1 MKKYLLACLWLWI
14 SSGYVFGLQA
24 ALTIQVKD
32 EHTQEPLA
40 GAIIQFLGTSI
51 SGVTNQDGILEI
63 PDLAQGQYR
72 ISVKLL
78 GYEQKEIRYNWSGG
92 QETVQISLHEA
103 HGELETVTVTSTR
116 SSRTVADIPTRVEF
130 ISGEELDEK
139 ANMKPGDIRLLLS
152 ESTGIMVQTTSATS
166 ANASIRIQGLDG
178 RYTQILRDGFPL
190 YSGGAA
196 GLSLLQIAPLDL
208 KQVEV
213 IKGSAS
219 TLYGGGAI
227 AGLVN
232 LITKRPTEA
241 GETSILLNGTS
252 AGGFDA
258 STFYGKRNDAIG
270 TTLFAAYNANSAYDP
285 SDIGL
290 SAIPR
295 FQRFTFNPRLFVYP
309 SSKLEVDFGLNVNH
323 ENRKGGDMRLLK
335 SQTSSIFDGFFEQN
349 ISTRI
354 SSQLAVNQKTQ
365 TGKAWQFKN
374 AVSYFDRNMS
384 TKDFGF
390 QGKQLSTFSEFNYQI
405 NRSKTDWV
413 FGGNVLSERFE
424 ENTASLPRDFNLS
437 TIGAFVQN
445 TWTITEK
452 WILETGLRTDGVSNY
467 GMVVLPR
474 LALLWKINSGISS
487 RLGGGLGYKTP
498 TIFTEETERLQYR
511 FILPLDQTN
520 TNLERSYGLNWDIN
534 YRKAL
539 IDDQLVVHINHL
551 FFYTYLQN
559 PLYLQSFDNGMYM
572 LLNDQGWADT
582 KGIET
587 NIRWELGDFK
597 WLLGYTYTQAMLNTG
612 NGLRENPLTPR
623 HRINSVLFYEVH
635 EHWKIGWESY
645 AFSQQRLS
653 DGSVGRAYWIM
664 GFMAERIWENL
675 SIYINFENF
684 LDARQTRFDSI
695 FTGSIEAPQFREIYA
710 PLDGFVVNGGLKIRL
725 N

>member
-1 MKKYLLACLWLWI
+1 MKNIVLTCLWLWI
-14 SSGYVFGLQA
+14 SSGYLYSQQVP
-24 ALTIQVKD
+24 LTIHIKD
-32 EHTQEPLA
+32 EHTLEPLA
-40 GAIIQFLGTSI
+40 GAIIQFHGTSI
-51 SGVTNQDGILEI
+51 SGVTNSLGIWGI
-63 PDLAQGQYR
+63 ADLSPGQYR
-72 ISVKLL
+72 INVRLL
-78 GYEQKEIRYNWSGG
+78 GYEQKEVRHDWSGD
-92 QETVQISLHEA
+92 QSQTIEILLHEK
-103 HGELETVTVTSTR
+103 HGELETVTVTTTR
-116 SSRTVADIPTRVEF
+116 SSRTIADIPTRVEF
-130 ISGEELDEK
+130 IAGEELDEK

-208 KQVEV
+208 GQVEV

-232 LITKRPTEA
+232 LITKRPTEK

-258 STFYGKRNDAIG
+258 STFYGKRNKHFG

-309 SSKLEVDFGLNVNH
+309 SSKFEIDFGLNMNH

-335 SQTSSIFDGFFEQN
+335 NQTSNFDGFFEQN
-349 ISTRI
+349 ISTRV

-374 AVSYFDRNMS
+374 AVSYFDRNMT
-384 TKDFGF
+384 TKGFGF
-390 QGKQLSTFSEFNYQI
+390 QGNQLSTFTEINYQI
-405 NRSKTDWV
+405 NGSKTDWV
-413 FGGNVLSERFE
+413 FGGNLLSERFE
-424 ENTASLPRDFNLS
+424 EKTESLPRDFNLS
-437 TIGAFVQN
+437 TIGAFAQN

-452 WILETGLRTDGVSNY
+452 WILEIGLRTDGVSNY

-474 LALLWKINSGISS
+474 LALLWKTNSEFST

-498 TIFTEETERLQYR
+498 TIFTEESERLQYR
-511 FILPLDQTN
+511 FILPLDQAN
-520 TNLERSYGLNWDIN
+520 TKLERSYGLNWDVN

-559 PLYLQSFDNGMYM
+559 PLYLQSLDNGMFM
-572 LLNDQGWADT
+572 MLNDKGWADT

-597 WLLGYTYTQAMLNTG
+597 WLVGYTYTQAMLNTG
-612 NGLRENPLTPR
+612 DGLRENPLTPR
-623 HRINSVLFYEVH
+623 HRINSILFYEVH